1 MSTSPAVIAHL
12 SGATVQVDASS
23 VTVSRLARTSIK
35 DNGPVSA
42 NVADVAVSVREPGA
56 LSPGLLDLGP
66 SLPSVRVTGSTRE
79 AASAIAELIGSAA
92 EGRFADA
99 ATALL
104 EKEIRGI
111 GEDDEPAPAPTAP
124 VELPSIDF
132 IAFDVETANEDSGSI
147 IQLGLAV
154 VRAGEVAE
162 TYSWLCRPPK
172 GLEQFD
178 DFNISIHGIRPS
190 DVAGAPSFAER
201 LEEFEEVVGKH
212 EVVAHNAKFDFTA
225 LQRAAR
231 ADGLTAPEIDFA
243 CTYQWARAARVQTT
257 NMKLNTLAA
266 AAGHD
271 LKAHHD
277 AAADAVACAEVAL
290 WLMRGDAAHQFEATT
305 SPSAYSADL
314 GLDMGHIG
322 GRRLRQVGPKRVSRW
337 DAAKTPDTIPEANTD
352 ADPNNLLFEQNVT
365 LTGDFAPYDKGQLWA
380 SIAELG
386 GTVGKNVTKK
396 TTILVAGPWDSV
408 TSKEKKAREYMEKG
422 QAIEIW
428 TNTQLYDVL
437 GLETTPP
444 F

>member
-1 MSTSPAVIAHL
+1 MSTSAAVIAHL

-23 VTVSRLARTSIK
+23 VTVSRLARTSIR

-42 NVADVAVSVREPGA
+42 KVADVAVSFTEPGA

-66 SLPSVRVTGSTRE
+66 SLPAVRVTGSSRE
-79 AASAIAELIGSAA
+79 AATAIAELIGSAA
-92 EGRFADA
+92 IGRFDEVSAEI
-99 ATALL
+99 L
-104 EKEIRGI
+104 EKDIRGI
-111 GEDDEPAPAPTAP
+111 GEDNAPSPEVTAP
-124 VELPSIDF
+124 VELPPVDF
-132 IAFDVETANEDSGSI
+132 IAFDVETANDDPGSI

-162 TYSWLCRPPK
+162 TYSWLCRPPT

-201 LEEFEEVVGKH
+201 LVELEEVVGKH
-212 EVVAHNAKFDFTA
+212 EIVAHNAKFDFTA
-225 LQRAAR
+225 LQRAAQ
-231 ADGLTAPEIDFA
+231 AEGLSVPEISFA
-243 CTYQWARAARVQTT
+243 CTYQWARAARVQIT

-271 LKAHHD
+271 LKEHHD

-322 GRRLRQVGPKRVSRW
+322 GRRLRQVGQKRTARW
-337 DAAKTPDTIPEANTD
+337 DAAKTPDTIPEANPD
-352 ADPNNLLFEQNVT
+352 ADPNNLLFGQNVT
-365 LTGDFAPYDKGQLWA
+365 LTGDFAPYDKGQLWSA
-380 SIAELG
+380 IAELG
-386 GTVGKNVTKK
+386 GSVGKNVTKK